1 MVAALTREAGL
12 IAPDRFTGTV
22 VEALASAGLFRLR
35 GILVGT
41 VAFQCYAAHLGIR
54 LPMAAILTGDTDL
67 AQDYAISSEIEDSI
81 PPIVH
86 LLQSIDPSFRAV
98 PHVSGSPAPMPS
110 VTRLITG

>member
-1 MVAALTREAGL
+1 
-12 IAPDRFTGTV
+12 
-22 VEALASAGLFRLR
+22 
-35 GILVGT
+35 
-41 VAFQCYAAHLGIR
+41 
-54 LPMAAILTGDTDL
+54 MAAILTGDTDL